1 MGAASRTLMVMAG
14 GTGGHIFP
22 GLAVADAM
30 RRRGWTVSWLG
41 TAHGMENDLVPRAG
55 VEMDTIAFSGLR
67 GKGLAHSIKG
77 ALALVKSFFATSAIL
92 RQRRPDVLIGMG
104 GYVTVPGGVMARLSG
119 RPLALVNADA
129 APLLSNRLLAPF
141 ARRVLFGFAGEFG
154 SLARKAIVTGNPVR
168 REIAELPAPEARY
181 AERSGVLRILVV
193 GGSLGARV
201 LNDTLP
207 AALALLAPE
216 ARPRVTHQS
225 GKAHIAALREA
236 YARAGIEAELVDF
249 IDDMPRRLAEADL
262 VICRAGAITVAELAV
277 AGVAS
282 VLVPFLASTTS
293 HQRDNAVHFAKS
305 GAAVHLPQSELKA
318 ERLAQILRETDRA
331 RCLQMARAARAL
343 GRPDATERI
352 ADILSE
358 LAEAGR

>member
-1 MGAASRTLMVMAG
+1 MGAVPRTLMVMAG

-30 RRRGWTVSWLG
+30 RRRGWQVSWLG
-41 TAHGMENDLVPRAG
+41 TAHGMENELVPRAG
-55 VEMDTIAFSGLR
+55 VEMDTIAFAGLR
-67 GKGLAHSIKG
+67 GKGLMHSLKG
-77 ALALVKSFFATSAIL
+77 ALALVKSFFSTSAIL
-92 RQRRPDVLIGMG
+92 RRRKPDVLIGMG

-154 SLARKAIVTGNPVR
+154 GLAAKAIVTGNPVR
-168 REIAELPAPEARY
+168 REIAALAAPDVRY
-181 AERSGVLRILVV
+181 ADRSGVLRILVV

-201 LNDTLP
+201 LNEAVPL
-207 AALALLAPE
+207 ALAKFEPAL
-216 ARPRVTHQS
+216 RPQVTHQA
-225 GKAHIAALREA
+225 GKAHGAALREA
-236 YARAGIEAELVDF
+236 YALAGVEAELVDF

-293 HQRDNAVHFAKS
+293 HQRDNAVYFAKS
-305 GAAVHLPQSELKA
+305 GAAIHLPQTELSA
-318 ERLAQILRETDRA
+318 ERLAEILRTTDRA
-331 RCLQMARAARAL
+331 RCLEMATAARAL